1 MAASERTRSVRG
13 MRAQLET
20 FIRRYGDVVL
30 AAALTAVALIQV
42 VALDLPPGESLAAAA
57 MFVLLGAATA
67 VRVRY
72 PEALLLGLPLLS
84 AVGILLPKRLG
95 DIESIGLFVLLAV
108 YSGAAHT
115 GGRRTFA
122 AGSLTVV
129 LFLVSLLGDP
139 ESTNVSGV
147 VFFGL
152 ALGAPWV
159 AGRAV
164 RRRRLNERRLEQE
177 KEAAEAA
184 IEEERARIARELHD
198 VVAHAISVIV
208 LQARAGRKVFAS
220 KPDESLGSFD
230 TIERTGTQALEEMR
244 RLLGMLRAPDDE
256 LALAPQPSL
265 ARLDALVEQVRRAG
279 LPVELTVDGTPVD
292 LPPGIDLSAYRIV
305 QEALTNALKHAGP
318 ARARVLVRYEGED
331 LTLEITDDGLGTGDG
346 GGTGHGLVGVRERVE
361 VFGGELETGHRDEG
375 GYTLRARLPL
385 STARA

>member
-122 AGSLTVV
+122 
-129 LFLVSLLGDP
+129 
-139 ESTNVSGV
+139 
-147 VFFGL
+147 
-152 ALGAPWV
+152 
-159 AGRAV
+159 
-164 RRRRLNERRLEQE
+164 
-177 KEAAEAA
+177 
-184 IEEERARIARELHD
+184 
-198 VVAHAISVIV
+198 
-208 LQARAGRKVFAS
+208 
-220 KPDESLGSFD
+220 
-230 TIERTGTQALEEMR
+230 
-244 RLLGMLRAPDDE
+244 
-256 LALAPQPSL
+256 
-265 ARLDALVEQVRRAG
+265 
-279 LPVELTVDGTPVD
+279 
-292 LPPGIDLSAYRIV
+292 
-305 QEALTNALKHAGP
+305 
-318 ARARVLVRYEGED
+318 
-331 LTLEITDDGLGTGDG
+331 
-346 GGTGHGLVGVRERVE
+346 
-361 VFGGELETGHRDEG
+361 
-375 GYTLRARLPL
+375 
-385 STARA
+385 